1 MGVAEGVDDLDEPV
15 VRLEVVVND
24 DAAFQIPGNVAALF
38 SGAIEGEAKARSRVQ
53 PLQLA
58 ADPIARLVEMAN
70 LLAGDALADPL
81 VDRRQFFR
89 LLAHP
94 GDDARRTDPRRA
106 EYVAHRLR
114 GPILGDQLLDVQI
127 DRRRL
132 EALAILR
139 RRDHAFGKR
148 RPGHTPAM
156 LAAVGRSLMLRHQQ
170 QALGKI
176 EHLALLDRDRHL
188 RIERQTAMPA
198 YARLM
203 RNHEIGL
210 GDLPQR
216 VAHVALLAAALLA
229 GLAAQTAGRPRLLL
243 QPVARRRL
251 RAVRAVQPQS
261 AQKLGHQS
269 LELRDPA
276 VLRSQQLLD
285 FRRDDHPA
293 SDSDSSHPVA
303 ENSPAKTSFHE
314 PVVIRTHHHLGVT
327 KLQKKAPY
335 ALKSLDAELKW
346 APAFHPPTNVR
357 VAMAQTILPTHKA

>member
-1 MGVAEGVDDLDEPV
+1 MLKPCFLAVDTTDLSSAKIRAPSRVRKPPEIFILTFIIRRSRSARLLVKGTSKSVRKRSVSVLNFFSLSSRLWPGRCLRRPRVFDFVSNAGSRDDMPGPSGPPPNSDRRRPRPARSGAPAFRRPRRAHRLVGLAQHRAHEFGPGFLFKLDQALEFAQDMGVAEGVDDLDEPV

-81 VDRRQFFR
+81 VDRRQLFR

-139 RRDHAFGKR
+139 RRDHAFG
-148 RPGHTPAM
+148 
-156 LAAVGRSLMLRHQQ
+156 
-170 QALGKI
+170 
-176 EHLALLDRDRHL
+176 
-188 RIERQTAMPA
+188 
-198 YARLM
+198 
-203 RNHEIGL
+203 N
-210 GDLPQR
+210 
-216 VAHVALLAAALLA
+216 AALV
-229 GLAAQTAGRPRLLL
+229 T
-243 QPVARRRL
+243 RR
-251 RAVRAVQPQS
+251 QC
-261 AQKLGHQS
+261 
-269 LELRDPA
+269 
-276 VLRSQQLLD
+276 SQ
-285 FRRDDHPA
+285 R
-293 SDSDSSHPVA
+293 
-303 ENSPAKTSFHE
+303 
-314 PVVIRTHHHLGVT
+314 
-327 KLQKKAPY
+327 
-335 ALKSLDAELKW
+335 
-346 APAFHPPTNVR
+346 
-357 VAMAQTILPTHKA
+357 

>member
-81 VDRRQFFR
+81 VDRRQLFR

-148 RPGHTPAM
+148 RPGHAPAM

-176 EHLALLDRDRHL
+176 EHLALLDRDRRL
-188 RIERQTAMPA
+188 RIERQTAMSA
-198 YARLM
+198 HARLV

-216 VAHVALLAAALLA
+216 VARVAFLAAALLA
-229 GLAAQTAGRPRLLL
+229 GLAAQTAGRSRLLL
-243 QPVARRRL
+243 QSVARRRL
-251 RAVRAVQPQS
+251 RAVGAVQPQA
-261 AQKLGHQS
+261 AQKLGHQG

-285 FRRDDHPA
+285 FGRDDHPA
-293 SDSDSSHPVA
+293 SDSDSS
-303 ENSPAKTSFHE
+303 PAVPNNQPAGISFHE
-314 PVVIRTHHHLGVT
+314 PVAIRTHHRLGVT
-327 KLQKKAPY
+327 TFLLAGPN
-335 ALKSLDAELKW
+335 ELKTQ
-346 APAFHPPTNVR
+346 PVR
-357 VAMAQTILPTHKA
+357 RALLRRVIALYPIIDEA

>member
-1 MGVAEGVDDLDEPV
+1 KLDQALEFAQDMGVAEGVDDLDEPV

-53 PLQLA
+53 PLRLA

-81 VDRRQFFR
+81 VDRRQLFR

-94 GDDARRTDPRRA
+94 GDDAGRTDPRRA
-106 EYVAHRLR
+106 EYVAHRL
-114 GPILGDQLLDVQI
+114 GSPILGDQLLDVQI

-148 RPGHTPAM
+148 RLRHPSAIR
-156 LAAVGRSLMLRHQQ
+156 AAVGRSLMLRHQQ

-176 EHLALLDRDRHL
+176 EHLALLDRDLRL

-198 YARLM
+198 HARLV

-216 VAHVALLAAALLA
+216 VARGFFFSPSLEGGFELFVLSS
-229 GLAAQTAGRPRLLL
+229 PK
-243 QPVARRRL
+243 RRRS
-251 RAVRAVQPQS
+251 S
-261 AQKLGHQS
+261 ATKASSSAIRRSFEANNSWISGGMTIPLLIQIRRPPS
-269 LELRDPA
+269 LTISLPGSVSTNLWQFGLTTAWELR
-276 VLRSQQLLD
+276 V
-285 FRRDDHPA
+285 H
-293 SDSDSSHPVA
+293 
-303 ENSPAKTSFHE
+303 
-314 PVVIRTHHHLGVT
+314 
-327 KLQKKAPY
+327 
-335 ALKSLDAELKW
+335 
-346 APAFHPPTNVR
+346 
-357 VAMAQTILPTHKA
+357 